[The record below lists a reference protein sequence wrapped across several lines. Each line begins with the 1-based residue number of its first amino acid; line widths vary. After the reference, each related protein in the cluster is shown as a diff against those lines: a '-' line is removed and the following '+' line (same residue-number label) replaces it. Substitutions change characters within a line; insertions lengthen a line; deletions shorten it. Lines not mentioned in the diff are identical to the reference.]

1 MKLGFTTLLATALAA
16 LLLVPAAGAGPGK
29 GNGNG
34 NGPPAWA
41 GGGGDSSSGGAEAGG
56 RPDWAGK
63 PATKPDKPGRPDAS
77 EADDDQPRHANP
89 AWICKFERDR
99 MGAEAFA
106 EDYGTNDNKANAFGM
121 CVSLEA
127 HERDGVEPVEDEE
140 TLAPEE
146 GEAPAPGDDDP
157 AEDEETGEDETAS
170 SVQAFFRYLWPV
182 LYA

>member
-41 GGGGDSSSGGAEAGG
+41 GGGSGGAEAGG

-63 PATKPDKPGRPDAS
+63 PATKPDKPGRPAGS
-77 EADDDQPRHANP
+77 EADDDQPRHSNP

-127 HERDGVEPVEDEE
+127 HERDGVEPVDEE
-140 TLAPEE
+140 ETAAPEE
-146 GEAPAPGDDDP
+146 GEAPASDDDP
-157 AEDEETGEDETAS
+157 ADDEETGEDETAS